1 MYNNFDK
8 GGLEMSKIKNNALGV
23 ILCLAIAMP
32 AYYLGKQ
39 LPLIGGPVF
48 AILMGSHILLKK
60 SYNTPLY
67 Y

>member
-39 LPLIGGPVF
+39 LPLICHFNGNDHY
-48 AILMGSHILLKK
+48 ILS
-60 SYNTPLY
+60 
-67 Y
+67 